1 MNETLRQAQPALHE
15 VEPSFH
21 DGPDGLII
29 RSDQIITDDFLKD
42 IAEKRNTT
50 ERTGWLHEV
59 AELPTGVVEVWKAQG
74 FDINDRNIKARD
86 IVKRLRTEGL
96 ETSSPLPKG
105 SSP

>member
-1 MNETLRQAQPALHE
+1 MNETLRLHE
-15 VEPSFH
+15 VEPSFQ

-50 ERTGWLHEV
+50 ERTGWFHEV
-59 AELPTGVVEVWKAQG
+59 AEIPTGVVEVWKAQG

-86 IVKRLRTEGL
+86 IVGRLRREGL
-96 ETSSPLPKG
+96 EAFITTPKRV
-105 SSP
+105 